1 MGQFSN
7 THLENRQ
14 LYFLGW
20 VGYIGSL
27 FNEKNSVFLLSIM
40 NMLKVLGFIIHV
52 DEIPILRV
60 G

>member
-1 MGQFSN
+1 MGQFSS

-27 FNEKNSVFLLSIM
+27 CNEKNSVFLLSIM
-40 NMLKVLGFIIHV
+40 NMLKVLGLIIHV

>member
-20 VGYIGSL
+20 VGYSL
-27 FNEKNSVFLLSIM
+27 FNEKNSVFLLSLM
-40 NMLKVLGFIIHV
+40 NMLKVLGLIIHV